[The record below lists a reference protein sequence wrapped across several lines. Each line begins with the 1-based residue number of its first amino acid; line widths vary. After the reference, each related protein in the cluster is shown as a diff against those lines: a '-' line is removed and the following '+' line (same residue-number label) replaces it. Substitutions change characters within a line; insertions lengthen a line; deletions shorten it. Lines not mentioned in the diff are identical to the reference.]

1 MIGNTREYKAA
12 MALSDALNE
21 IGWSPKRFAEST
33 VTLHRTIQQNLM
45 RTIVEIIKTFG
56 SEEYKADSRNQ
67 ATKDLCKKIISTGVL
82 NNSYLPFI

>member
-1 MIGNTREYKAA
+1 MIGNTKEYKAA

-33 VTLHRTIQQNLM
+33 TTFHRTLQQTLM

-56 SEEYKADSRNQ
+56 NENYRADSRNQ
-67 ATKDLCKKIISTGVL
+67 ATKDLCQKIISTGVL
-82 NNSYLPFI
+82 NNSFLPFI

>member
-12 MALSDALNE
+12 MALSDAINE

-33 VTLHRTIQQNLM
+33 ATLHRTIQQNLM

-56 SEEYKADSRNQ
+56 SEEYKTDPRNQ
-67 ATKDLCKKIISTGVL
+67 ATKDLCQKIISTGVL
-82 NNSYLPFI
+82 NNSPLPFI